1 MKIYLDALDHCGF
14 GNERNTHT
22 HTHTE
27 RLMRLSKNHIE
38 SGVLVL
44 NYYKFF
50 LFKNIHFPELC
61 MEKD

>member
-1 MKIYLDALDHCGF
+1 MHLTTVALGMRETHTH
-14 GNERNTHT
+14 THT